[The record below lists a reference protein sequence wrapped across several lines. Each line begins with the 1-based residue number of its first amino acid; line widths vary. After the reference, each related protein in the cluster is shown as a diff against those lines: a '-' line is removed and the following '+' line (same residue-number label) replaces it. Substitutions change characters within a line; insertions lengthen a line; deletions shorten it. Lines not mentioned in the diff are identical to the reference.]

1 VARNTKPGQVTER
14 VFAVTPTG
22 GQIETTAGVNL
33 GQYYACLYGGQNNP
47 GCSGYTPQPPT
58 GYGYLHN
65 QAANA
70 FASGLKVDGALTLWG
85 AGEVAGQA
93 SRNGTS
99 QQLSIWIS
107 PALGGTPLTQG
118 LEGSFVKRTVP
129 GWREVAGQV
138 TRNGGYERDYME
150 TLVDV
155 WMWVPGGGQNPVVLP
170 NTPRRDVPLVIP
182 QTGLP
187 ELPTF
192 MKNCGV
198 NPITSTAGFTRR
210 PIGTEG
216 HFSRGNSG
224 EQWWGGRRVS
234 AQGVVYPHHGLDIA
248 AIPGQSV
255 VFANRAGV
263 VTMAGAGGGRA
274 GNMVIIDHGD
284 GITTRYLHLH
294 LVGVRTGDRVTE
306 GLGIAI
312 AGNTG
317 RRDSGSPAYF
327 LIPDPHL
334 HFEVR
339 YNGVDYDPEDYFN
352 SPCSAFPPPPPPQ
365 R

>member
-1 VARNTKPGQVTER
+1 MWIADPEKPQRVYTEED
-14 VFAVTPTG
+14 VSD
-22 GQIETTAGVNL
+22 ET
-33 GQYYACLYGGQNNP
+33 YYEL
-47 GCSGYTPQPPT
+47 
-58 GYGYLHN
+58 
-65 QAANA
+65 
-70 FASGLKVDGALTLWG
+70 V
-85 AGEVAGQA
+85 
-93 SRNGTS
+93 
-99 QQLSIWIS
+99 
-107 PALGGTPLTQG
+107 
-118 LEGSFVKRTVP
+118 
-129 GWREVAGQV
+129 
-138 TRNGGYERDYME
+138 E
-150 TLVDV
+150 TL
-155 WMWVPGGGQNPVVLP
+155 VPGGGQNPVVLP

-263 VTMAGAGGGRA
+263 VTMAGAGRGRA
-274 GNMVIIDHGD
+274 GNMVVIDHG
-284 GITTRYLHLH
+284 GGVTTRYLHLH

-317 RRDSGSPAYF
+317 RRDPGSPTYF